1 MAPMMILAVGMGQ
14 RERLVA
20 GRGAK
25 VGPIEPIRVSR
36 NSCPKPKGKQRKK
49 NDTTEHCRRLV
60 VYVRRRQCERC
71 ADKNF
76 DPLAPAGLSP
86 AIGWQLCDGCSC
98 S

>member
-20 GRGAK
+20 GPGAK
-25 VGPIEPIRVSR
+25 VGPIERVRVSR
-36 NSCPKPKGKQRKK
+36 SSGPKPKGKKRKK
-49 NDTTEHCRRLV
+49 NDAKEHCRRHV
-60 VYVRRRQCERC
+60 VYIRRRRCVQC